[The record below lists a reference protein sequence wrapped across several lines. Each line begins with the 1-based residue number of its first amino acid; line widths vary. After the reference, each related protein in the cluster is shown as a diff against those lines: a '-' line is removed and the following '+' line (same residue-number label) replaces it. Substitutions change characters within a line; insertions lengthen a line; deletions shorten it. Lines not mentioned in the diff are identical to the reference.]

1 MMELPKRHATSES
14 SLYGQ
19 LAHVNASGVQKPSEI
34 RKAQAGGTPSRATYA
49 MSIVELGISA
59 RCQLSGLWPLC
70 CRCHFKLRA
79 EYSRDPDVK
88 VLEIKATLSSH
99 RRGPGQQV
107 RSGQIYYS
115 AEV

>member
-19 LAHVNASGVQKPSEI
+19 LAHVNASGAQKPSEM

-49 MSIVELGISA
+49 MSIVELELGISA

-79 EYSRDPDVK
+79 EYSRDPDAK
-88 VLEIKATLSSH
+88 VLEIKATVATAAAQAST
-99 RRGPGQQV
+99 
-107 RSGQIYYS
+107 
-115 AEV
+115 